1 MSDMNDKL
9 DGKEPEEL
17 AADVAEQAEDAAA
30 EVAEQAAEV
39 SEQAEDAVAEGFDQL
54 QNAEDY
60 IAEAE
65 DAAAAEGA
73 VAVAGQAVDAEPV
86 EGAEPAEPA
95 ADSVVTVDP
104 VAAGD
109 AAEKPLAN
117 QTVKLPVFIGVAVAA
132 LVVGLVIG
140 AFAFGAKSVS
150 LGGKTTLTSDE
161 VDTTIATY
169 TYNGKTTNITARDVI
184 TQSGTLDSSANDDGT
199 FDVPVA
205 TDVISYARTQV
216 VVAAGEASGI
226 SVSDDD
232 VNEYAEDK
240 FNTSDFSTIASTYS
254 VDEDVAKEMIRES
267 ALMAKMREKAVTT
280 QLPEQPT
287 APTSPSSDATDTPT
301 AEYASYIIAL
311 AGDEWDSTNNTW
323 ARTDG
328 DYYAALSAYSIS
340 NDSATYAAAQAAYY
354 VAYNA
359 YSTAYSSQTT
369 EWSDYCNNILSN
381 ATINIGSLSI

>member
-1 MSDMNDKL
+1 MSDMNDTF
-9 DGKEPEEL
+9 DGQEPEGL
-17 AADVAEQAEDAAA
+17 AADAAEQAEDAAA
-30 EVAEQAAEV
+30 EVSEQVEETAAEV
-39 SEQAEDAVAEGFDQL
+39 TEQAQETVADAADGFDQL

-65 DAAAAEGA
+65 DAAAVEDAA
-73 VAVAGQAVDAEPV
+73 ADAEP
-86 EGAEPAEPA
+86 AQAAPA
-95 ADSVVTVDP
+95 DGP
-104 VAAGD
+104 VAATLVSGAAD
-109 AAEKPLAN
+109 GAEKPIAK

-150 LGGKTTLTSDE
+150 LSGKTALTSDE
-161 VDTTIATY
+161 IDTTIATY
-169 TYNGKTTNITARDVI
+169 TYNGKTTNITARDII

-205 TDVISYARTQV
+205 TDIISYARTQV

-226 SVSDDD
+226 TVSDDE
-232 VNEYAEDK
+232 VSEYAEDK
-240 FNTSDFSTIASTYS
+240 FSTSDFSTIASTYS

-267 ALMAKMREKAVTT
+267 ALMSKMREKAVTT

-287 APTSPSSDATDTPT
+287 APTSPASDATDTPT

-311 AGDEWDSTNNTW
+311 AGDEWDSANNTW

-328 DYYAALSAYSIS
+328 DYYAALSTYSIS

-354 VAYNA
+354 VAYSA

-369 EWSDYCNNILSN
+369 EWSDYCNSILSN
-381 ATINIGSLSI
+381 ATINIGSLSV